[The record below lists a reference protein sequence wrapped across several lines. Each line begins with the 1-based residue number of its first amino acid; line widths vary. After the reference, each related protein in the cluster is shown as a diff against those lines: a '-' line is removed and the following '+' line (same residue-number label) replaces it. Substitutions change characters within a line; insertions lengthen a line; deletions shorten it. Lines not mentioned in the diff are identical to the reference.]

1 MPDTN
6 PNKLKAAVY
15 ARYRGPENESTIC
28 RQVEACRQ
36 YAAKVGA
43 TVEVVYADQPSTG
56 RANLHRPELRRMV
69 AEAKKGAFDMVIAEN
84 GDRVARDLH
93 TLIMIQKEVGRPI
106 HYVADH
112 HLSVSEQQRAVM
124 IRRQVKGRKAAKA
137 RLAELGFS
145 SSFPFEGK
153 MPKLGRRLHAQL
165 RKMYH
170 AACQAGADRSEAAR
184 VLNQL
189 ARSIELGRR
198 GNA

>member
-1 MPDTN
+1 MPDTTASTA
-6 PNKLKAAVY
+6 KAAIY
-15 ARYRGPENESTIC
+15 ARYSGPENESSIR
-28 RQVEACRQ
+28 RQVDTCRR
-36 YAAKVGA
+36 YAAEVEA
-43 TVEVVYADQPSTG
+43 TVEYEYVDQPPTG
-56 RANLHRPELRRMV
+56 RAGDFRPELRRML
-69 AEAKKGAFDMVIAEN
+69 EDAKKGVFDMVIVET

-93 TLIMIQKEVGRPI
+93 TLIMIEKEVGRPV
-106 HYVADH
+106 HYAAGH
-112 HLSVSEQQRAVM
+112 HLSVWEEQRAIM
-124 IRRQVKGRKAAKA
+124 IRRQMEGRKAAKT
-137 RLAELGFS
+137 RLAEMGFA

-170 AACQAGADRSEAAR
+170 AACQAGADRSEVAR